1 MPPWV
6 PGDFLHFLE
15 KPTTFPGFCFKFVGE
30 NGTRNQTFQP
40 LSPGTA
46 QLGGYMLFV
55 NENFTRVR
63 EELAAQTSG
72 VGGIQPSFSS
82 IAKELGVVSLRVR
95 FPWRLVRRG
104 AFFFFGGGVLVEDG
118 SKESRTPMLVRRVGN
133 WLNLIFFGWA
143 QLLQISYYP
152 KRSQRW
158 MTSSMWHVSTATFHP
173 QNLGLGLARR
183 QLPSGGPCP
192 ARSKE
197 STPRVLLPCV
207 RQRGAKGKHYTHTQV
222 GLKLV

>member
-15 KPTTFPGFCFKFVGE
+15 KPTTFSGFCFNFAGE

-82 IAKELGVVSLRVR
+82 IAKELGVVSLRWGFLDDWYAGVR
-95 FPWRLVRRG
+95 FC
-104 AFFFFGGGVLVEDG
+104 FFLGGVLVEDG

-133 WLNLIFFGWA
+133 WLNLIFFGLGTAPSDIILSQKKSTMNDILHVACFNRHISSTEPWPRKEAAA
-143 QLLQISYYP
+143 QWRALSRQEQGEYTSRAAAL
-152 KRSQRW
+152 RETARCQR
-158 MTSSMWHVSTATFHP
+158 
-173 QNLGLGLARR
+173 
-183 QLPSGGPCP
+183 
-192 ARSKE
+192 
-197 STPRVLLPCV
+197 
-207 RQRGAKGKHYTHTQV
+207 
-222 GLKLV
+222 